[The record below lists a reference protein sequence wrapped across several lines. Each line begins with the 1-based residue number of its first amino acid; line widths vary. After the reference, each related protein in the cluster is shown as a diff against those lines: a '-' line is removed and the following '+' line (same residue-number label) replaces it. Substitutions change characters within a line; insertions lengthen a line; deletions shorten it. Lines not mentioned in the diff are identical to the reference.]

1 MDTSFEKFE
10 QYVRQEFVVVRKDL
24 EKLEQGQQKLEK
36 AIGDSQTRVTQ
47 WVVGLFVG
55 TIVIITGLS
64 SVLVTS
70 SMLVRQKAPDPS
82 YTAPRLERGA
92 FFQKNP

>member
-24 EKLEQGQQKLEK
+24 EKLEQSQQKLEQGQQKLEK
-36 AIGDSQTRVTQ
+36 AIGDSRTRITQ

-70 SMLVRQKAPDPS
+70 FMLTQ
-82 YTAPRLERGA
+82 
-92 FFQKNP
+92 